1 MSYNQHFS
9 IDTVINNIEKNC
21 TSISKYIQP
30 EWLRSYYKT
39 ITEANFALTRTVMAE
54 AEKVLTTKIS

>member
-9 IDTVINNIEKNC
+9 IDTMLNNVEKTY

-30 EWLRSYYKT
+30 EWLRSYYET
-39 ITEANFALTRTVMAE
+39 VTEANFALTRTVMAE
-54 AEKVLTTKIS
+54 AEKALITKI